1 MHSGVFW
8 NCLAW
13 KCQVI
18 GFLFTPEIKTWCVR
32 CKIWQHLNCI
42 EGYYAWRYYLCLYVS
57 NWIVCKMAGTGFELA
72 AATANPALQKWRVHT
87 CTVALGAVSTAVIWT
102 CVCTSCGHLWE
113 EWNCFRVKKF
123 SFSGQHCGNRL
134 LATALQRAQ
143 KKSIHLHWVYVCL
156 VPPPQWSPWLFS
168 CWKFPVNLNDGKL
181 KTAPC
186 KKQDRET
193 VGDEE
198 GHPL

>member
-123 SFSGQHCGNRL
+123 SFSGQQAVGNSTSKSSEKEYTPAL
-134 LATALQRAQ
+134 SLCLFGATATVIAMTVFL
-143 KKSIHLHWVYVCL
+143 
-156 VPPPQWSPWLFS
+156 
-168 CWKFPVNLNDGKL
+168 L
-181 KTAPC
+181 KIPC
-186 KKQDRET
+186 
-193 VGDEE
+193 
-198 GHPL
+198 